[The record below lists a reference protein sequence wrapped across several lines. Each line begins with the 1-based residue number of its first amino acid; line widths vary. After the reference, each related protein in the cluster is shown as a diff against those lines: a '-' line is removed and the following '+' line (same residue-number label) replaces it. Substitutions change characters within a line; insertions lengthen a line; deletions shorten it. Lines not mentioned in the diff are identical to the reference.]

1 MTINALHAAAIEA
14 FRDRLASLGINVL
27 EVLETARLGRG
38 ATAGAQSPP
47 TVHEVLETAVA
58 ISGDTTLAIKIGNG
72 LDLAKYGTYGFALM
86 SSYDMRAA
94 LELFLRYGQT
104 FLKSSSWHRSVS
116 KDGIV
121 LRLQQNAG
129 TSYQKM
135 LVTELAF
142 SQIHLQSKLLVA
154 RPAEGVRVH
163 FSYPKPAHFGAY
175 EQNWPF
181 PMEFEQENTQIFVP
195 ERWLRQRVRTGDP
208 TTNVLFSQ
216 QCEELVGGMTEV
228 DETAAIVRRLL
239 IHSAGN
245 FSSISEV
252 AEKLHITERTLR
264 RRLTAEGTDFR
275 TIFDDIKNTLA
286 RNYLRKTSLSVVEIA
301 DLLNY
306 SEATNFHRAFQRWNS
321 ITPADYRQ
329 QASFS
334 KVADPI

>member
-1 MTINALHAAAIEA
+1 MLNNALHATAVKA
-14 FRDRLASLGINVL
+14 FRDRLASLGIDVL
-27 EVLETARLGRG
+27 EVIETARLGRG
-38 ATAGAQSPP
+38 ATASTQSPP
-47 TVHEVLETAVA
+47 TAHEVLETAVA

-86 SSYDMRAA
+86 SSYDMGAA
-94 LELFLRYGQT
+94 LELFLRYGQI
-104 FLKSSSWHRSVS
+104 LKSCSWHRSVS

-142 SQIHLQSKLLVA
+142 SQIHLNSKSLAA

-175 EQNWPF
+175 EQTWPF
-181 PMEFEQENTQIFVP
+181 PMEFERENTEIFIP
-195 ERWLRQRVRTGDP
+195 DQWLRQRVRTGDP
-208 TTNVLFSQ
+208 ATNVLFSQ
-216 QCEELVGGMTEV
+216 QCEELVSAMTKV
-228 DETAAIVRRLL
+228 DETATIVRRLL

-252 AEKLHITERTLR
+252 AEKLNITERTLR
-264 RRLTAEGTDFR
+264 RRLTAEGTNFR

-306 SEATNFHRAFQRWNS
+306 SDATNFHRAFQRWNS
-321 ITPADYRQ
+321 TTPADYRQ
-329 QASFS
+329 QAS
-334 KVADPI
+334 P